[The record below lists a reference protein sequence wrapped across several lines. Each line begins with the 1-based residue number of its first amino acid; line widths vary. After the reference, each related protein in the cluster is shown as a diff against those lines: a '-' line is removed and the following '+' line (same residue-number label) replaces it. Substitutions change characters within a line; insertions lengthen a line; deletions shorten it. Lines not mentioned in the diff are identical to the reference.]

1 MTLQEKAVKEI
12 ALLKRLE
19 RVDIDDAEAVK
30 QIVVEL
36 VQIEPSRIT
45 NQLTLMLN
53 AFTQVCIEVD
63 NAEEL
68 LDVCDTVDDYDE
80 EDYEEAL

>member
-1 MTLQEKAVKEI
+1 MAV
-12 ALLKRLE
+12 
-19 RVDIDDAEAVK
+19 

-53 AFTQVCIEVD
+53 AFTYVCVEVD

-80 EDYEEAL
+80 EDYEEAV